1 MIRFHSLVTRC
12 ETCET
17 MRCRGILLCVVCI
30 ALKVVLVRSA
40 VVPSLRAAG
49 DKCESG
55 KRQGCADCRTVNIC
69 SYDQTVLTSYKCQD
83 VEPDK
88 PYCTGDGICSSEY
101 DSESTCGV
109 ADDLCP
115 STKMG
120 FYPDPSNCT
129 QYLYCDDKQVATT
142 VSCLAANNAYNHSS
156 SSCFLR
162 KTLDDCYQ
170 VSCDSLPNRNKW
182 FVYRPFPQL
191 YFFCSSSGRPVM
203 FECPRITDVYD
214 VKLQR
219 CKFECRESGR
229 FPYPE
234 DNKKFYECV
243 YVTPF
248 KLELFVQRCP
258 LQLTYDEEKRICTV

>member
-1 MIRFHSLVTRC
+1 MLWQRIVWCCVLMCVKEAVSMSLF
-12 ETCET
+12 
-17 MRCRGILLCVVCI
+17 VVSSSRV
-30 ALKVVLVRSA
+30 AS
-40 VVPSLRAAG
+40 
-49 DKCESG
+49 DKCDSG

-88 PYCTGDGICSSEY
+88 PYCTGDGICSAEY
-101 DSESTCGV
+101 EAESTCGM

-115 STKMG
+115 PIKAG
-120 FYPDPSNCT
+120 FYPDPANCT
-129 QYLYCDDKQVATT
+129 QYIYCDEKQVSTS

-170 VSCDSLPNRNKW
+170 VNCDLLLNRNKW
-182 FVYRPFPQL
+182 FVYKPFPQL
-191 YFFCSSSGRPVM
+191 YFFCSSSGLPVM
-203 FECPRITDVYD
+203 FECPRESDVYD

-234 DNKKFYECV
+234 DNKRYYECV

-248 KLELFVQRCP
+248 KLELFEQRCP
-258 LQLTYDEEKRICTV
+258 LQLTYDEERKICKL